1 MKAGDLAHQ
10 LRYIALFWPL
20 WVLHSY
26 STHTNTLRNTHTHKL
41 RNYDIANGWG
51 QLNALCI
58 IGSRVT
64 SHGPVWQLKVPLA
77 WGFLMGEG
85 GTQRE
90 LVFCGKQTINT
101 VGLTTIEI
109 YTFAGQDRNKGP

>member
-10 LRYIALFWPL
+10 LRYSALFWPL

-26 STHTNTLRNTHTHKL
+26 STHTYTLRNTHKL
-41 RNYDIANGWG
+41 RNYDIANGWD

-77 WGFLMGEG
+77 WCFLMGEG

-90 LVFCGKQTINT
+90 LVLCGKQTINT

-109 YTFAGQDRNKGP
+109 YTLAGQDRNEGP